1 MAPRSLDS
9 DLSSNRHVAFSSTPP
24 PRSKLNKGFFSLD
37 NPGLVLVLYNFL
49 LALPLAYILTHLNK
63 SIISWIGY
71 ENIMRCPSG
80 IIFSRLLFVA
90 LNMWLVVSWGLQL
103 EKEARDRKG
112 RRLESVR
119 EEVAWWEGEV
129 ERLEG
134 VLGGVR
140 QREVEEQLL
149 RESPSSGPKNGFGSS
164 YMMIHPNGS
173 RSGTVSP
180 KAVSS
185 AGHQVIEEAHDS
197 EEEDEGEDEDSRSEE
212 SGEDDDGDS
221 EWNGVD

>member
-9 DLSSNRHVAFSSTPP
+9 DLSSNHHVVFSSTPP

-37 NPGLVLVLYNFL
+37 NPGFVLVLYNFL
-49 LALPLAYILTHLNK
+49 FALPLAYILTHLNK

-71 ENIMRCPSG
+71 EKIMRCPSG

-164 YMMIHPNGS
+164 FMMIHPNGS

-185 AGHQVIEEAHDS
+185 AGHQVIEEAYDS

-212 SGEDDDGDS
+212 SSEDDDGDS

>member
-1 MAPRSLDS
+1 M
-9 DLSSNRHVAFSSTPP
+9 T
-24 PRSKLNKGFFSLD
+24 
-37 NPGLVLVLYNFL
+37 
-49 LALPLAYILTHLNK
+49 
-63 SIISWIGY
+63 
-71 ENIMRCPSG
+71 
-80 IIFSRLLFVA
+80 
-90 LNMWLVVSWGLQL
+90 Q
-103 EKEARDRKG
+103 
-112 RRLESVR
+112 
-119 EEVAWWEGEV
+119 
-129 ERLEG
+129 
-134 VLGGVR
+134 